1 MSKGDLQVKDPNQCL
16 TFNMSSSSETFT
28 VWMKNETTTFTEPSL
43 LVASMNLSIDDYAC
57 SLRAERR
64 LLPALP
70 FKVSAKSITP
80 LFMPILALS
89 SACTSLLAVVTV
101 ELVEKDLRVHIP
113 LRLGYQNSR
122 LLSGYFSQRTSLKYP
137 SSD

>member
-16 TFNMSSSSETFT
+16 TFNMSSSEETFT
-28 VWMKNETTTFTEPSL
+28 IWMKNETTTFTEPSL

-57 SLRAERR
+57 SLRGERR
-64 LLPALP
+64 LPPALP
-70 FKVSAKSITP
+70 FKVAAKSLTP

-89 SACTSLLAVVTV
+89 SACTSLLSVVTV

-113 LRLGYQNSR
+113 LRPGYQI
-122 LLSGYFSQRTSLKYP
+122 FF
-137 SSD
+137 